1 MEFEMPKVVFDI
13 DTLVKMFED
22 EPCNKKGEPATNYQ
36 SCKDYINKYFYKCT
50 NGEYF
55 IWNAETEEFVFY
67 DKTTLT
73 SVYLELFPDELLKW
87 FKKKNTKLYKACS
100 DMLQPRIFGEKMNK
114 LNLCDSLNRKL
125 KKFEEYDDKIKEGV
139 KKFITFIKEVL
150 CDNNE
155 DQLKYILQWIAY
167 MLRGEKNVT
176 LLYLRGEEG
185 IGKSTFIEF
194 LVKYVIRNKKL
205 TLGSST
211 EPITTNYNRILLG
224 KLLVYFEELPTF
236 NAKEWQF
243 VASKLKT
250 MITMTRGDEMVYRD
264 VYEKAFPAE
273 NTNNYIVVSN
283 VEAIQGSDG
292 RKFHILDLSTKYMK
306 NHKYFED
313 LKNKCFNNDVGDAFM
328 SYLNELDL
336 SEYHS
341 EKSMPITRAK
351 MDAIDS
357 RLESSFKFIKQ
368 EYYLKQQSILI
379 SPTDLHEQYLKWCK
393 TSQDGKY
400 IPRGR
405 NEFNQQMKN
414 LGFIYKRDASG
425 NKYNISINEINE
437 VATKRNWKHELDEF
451 EHNTNTNNYMFDD
464 ENDKQIIALQ
474 EQIKQ
479 LQEQLKQQQKAP
491 EQILNDIVNN
501 ADVNDDNNIK
511 KVKQI
516 EDTITHDTVLKK
528 RSTTKIIVRPSNN
541 LKRDINDKTIIPST
555 KDSQYLIK
563 EFDIREMF

>member
-50 NGEYF
+50 KGEYF
-55 IWNAETEEFVFY
+55 IWDAETEEFVFY

-139 KKFITFIKEVL
+139 KKFIIFIKEVL

-501 ADVNDDNNIK
+501 ANVNDDNNIK

-528 RSTTKIIVRPSNN
+528 QSTKKIIVRPSNN

-555 KDSQYLIK
+555 KDAQYLIK